1 MESDTKKGRT
11 MRSIMRLGAIAAL
24 AAALSGCAAVDL
36 AGDAVSAGASVATT
50 GVDVAT
56 GVVGTAA
63 DTVTG
68 NSKDD
73 DKKSN

>member
-1 MESDTKKGRT
+1 
-11 MRSIMRLGAIAAL
+11 MRSIMHFGAVAAL
-24 AAALSGCAAVDL
+24 AAALSGCAVVDV

-63 DTVTG
+63 STVTG
-68 NSKDD
+68 GSSKDD
-73 DKKSN
+73 DKKQN